1 VLFLLL
7 GGEVDFDF
15 GRAAG
20 VGEDRIPALEV
31 AGQVVV
37 QDGGTDL
44 GDREKP
50 GEVMRP
56 TADRPVCPLSRS
68 SG

>member
-1 VLFLLL
+1 VVRPFGSGELDRQRPVLFLLL

-20 VGEDRIPALEV
+20 VGEGRIPALEV

-44 GDREKP
+44 EEELGARW
-50 GEVMRP
+50 
-56 TADRPVCPLSRS
+56 
-68 SG
+68 